1 MYAPAVAKRDQLV
14 RFGVAMEASLLK
26 AFDAVVRRRSTTRSS
41 MLRDL
46 ARASVTQA
54 EVAEGADA
62 VATVTIVYDHHV
74 KELSERLTELGHSL
88 GSKVR
93 SSMHVHLD
101 RDHCLDVTILQGP
114 ARELRTY
121 ADKVFA
127 TRGVKHGAI
136 EVIATSKTRP
146 DQLHVHVHSHAHQ
159 GEHEHTHEHG
169 ADHNHPHPPARAP
182 ARRAR

>member
-1 MYAPAVAKRDQLV
+1 
-14 RFGVAMEASLLK
+14 MEASLLK
-26 AFDAVVRRRSTTRSS
+26 AFDSVVRLRSSTRSE

-46 ARASVTQA
+46 ARAAVTRA

-101 RDHCLDVTILQGP
+101 RDHCLEVTVLQGP
-114 ARELRTY
+114 AQELRAY
-121 ADKVFA
+121 AEKVFA

-136 EVIATSKTRP
+136 EVIATSKKRP

-159 GEHEHTHEHG
+159 GEHEHQQHHHD
-169 ADHNHPHPPARAP
+169 DHAHPHPHPEP
-182 ARRAR
+182 HPPGPTRRGRTATPRTR